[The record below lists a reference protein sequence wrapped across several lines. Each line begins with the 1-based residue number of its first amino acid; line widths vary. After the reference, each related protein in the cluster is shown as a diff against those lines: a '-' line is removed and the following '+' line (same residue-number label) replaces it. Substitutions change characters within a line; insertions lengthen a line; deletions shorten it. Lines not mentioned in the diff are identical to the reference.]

1 VTRALVVGVVAAFA
15 CAAGAAPAEAGP
27 LETAIADPLA
37 FAGPSAATAFERT
50 RAAGATSVRLVLDW
64 SSVAPTAPL
73 GDASDPADGAYQ
85 WAPFDRQIAGAAA
98 AGLRPIVC
106 ITRAPTWAR
115 DVAAGGPR
123 TSWPRPAQLAA
134 FAAAA
139 ARRYAGFNV
148 AWQIWNEPN
157 HRAHLRPQFRGNV
170 PVSVARYRAMV
181 NMSARAIHR
190 VNGRAVVAA
199 GALAPFG
206 HRAVSIEVVPPLEF
220 MRRLLCMS
228 RDARPRRTCRTKV
241 EFDVWSHHPYTQGGP
256 THHAPAASDVSLGDL
271 PSMNA
276 LLRAA
281 VRAGQV
287 ESTRR
292 VRFWVTEF
300 SWDSR
305 PEDPRGVPLA
315 LHGRWVA
322 EALYRMWRA
331 GVDLVTWWRVNDD
344 PLASSPY
351 QSGLYLGSSARPKP
365 AFTAFRFPFVAF
377 RRAAGVRVWG
387 RIPPGRD
394 GPVLVERLTRDG
406 HWSRVAAV
414 RPDRYG
420 MFQRTLPATSSA
432 ALRARLAD
440 ASESSLAFALTPPRA
455 GKRYTVFG
463 CGGPIPCG
471 R

>member
-1 VTRALVVGVVAAFA
+1 VTRALGAGLVAAVAFA
-15 CAAGAAPAEAGP
+15 TGAAPAGAGP

-37 FAGPSAATAFERT
+37 FAGPSFATAFDRT
-50 RAAGATSVRLVLDW
+50 RAAGATSVLLVLDW
-64 SSVAPTAPL
+64 SAVAPAAPS
-73 GDASDPADGAYQ
+73 GDASDPANAAYR
-85 WAPFDRQIAGAAA
+85 WTSFDRQIAGAAA
-98 AGLRPIVC
+98 SGLRPIVC
-106 ITRAPTWAR
+106 ITRAPAWAR
-115 DVAAGGPR
+115 DIAAGGLR
-123 TSWPRPAQLAA
+123 TTWPRPPQLAA

-139 ARRYAGFNV
+139 ARRYARFDV

-181 NMSARAIHR
+181 NASARAIHG
-190 VNGRAVVAA
+190 VNAAAVVVA

-206 HRAVSIEVVPPLEF
+206 HRAASIEVVSPLEF

-228 RDARPRRTCRTKV
+228 RDARPRRKCRSRV
-241 EFDVWSHHPYTQGGP
+241 EFDVWSHHPYTHGGP

-281 VRAGQV
+281 VTAGQV

-305 PEDPRGVPLA
+305 PGDPRGVPLA

-351 QSGLYLGSSARPKP
+351 QSGLYVGSSAQPKP
-365 AFTAFRFPFVAF
+365 ALTAFRFPFVAF
-377 RRAAGVRVWG
+377 RRARGVQVWG

-394 GPVLVERLTRDG
+394 GPVLVERLKRG
-406 HWSRVAAV
+406 RWSRIAAV
-414 RPDRYG
+414 TPDRYG
-420 MFQRTLPATSSA
+420 MFRRTLPATSSA

-440 ASESSLAFALTPPRA
+440 PSESSLAFALTPPHV
-455 GKRYTVFG
+455 GQRYSAFG
-463 CGGPIPCG
+463 CGGPIRCG